1 MPQSDAPPKTPA
13 TGGKLPFIDGLRAF
27 AAVTIVLHHLAFYG
41 PLSDR
46 AHQIAPG
53 LVAFLFDYG
62 RFAVQI
68 FLVVGGFV
76 TVRHLSRLPFLDG
89 PAIGRELWARY
100 RRIGLP
106 YLAALALAIAANEVA
121 RLWMDDPSIS
131 NPPSLWQ
138 LIAHAGLLTHIL
150 GFEALTAGIW
160 YLAIDFQI
168 TVLCVVLLA
177 LAQRLDRRDPLRAFR
192 WVTGI
197 LGLLSLFWAGRIQSL
212 DAWAPYFFASTWMGM
227 LVEWVRR
234 GVLGRWVLPAT
245 AGLVVVA
252 EAVEFRPRLVVSLAT
267 AVVLYA
273 AVAWPKIGSR
283 PRSPAI
289 LFLGRISFSLFL
301 VHFPVCLLINAIA
314 IRFFDPSPLAS
325 LGWMALAV
333 AASVAAAQAFAVGV
347 EERLTSLGEP
357 ARRRTGSAQLNV
369 PVSFDSH

>member
-1 MPQSDAPPKTPA
+1 MPKPDTAPKT
-13 TGGKLPFIDGLRAF
+13 GKLPFIDGLRAF

-46 AHQIAPG
+46 AHEIAPG

-76 TVRHLSRLPFLDG
+76 TARHLSRLPFLDA

-106 YLAALALAIAANEVA
+106 YLAALAIAIGANELA

-131 NPPSLWQ
+131 NPPGLWQ

-168 TVLCVVLLA
+168 TVLCVLLLA
-177 LAQRLDRRDPLRAFR
+177 LAQRLDREDPLPAFR
-192 WVTGI
+192 WMSGG

-212 DAWAPYFFASTWMGM
+212 DVWAPYFFASTWMGM

-234 GVLGRWVLPAT
+234 GATGRWALPA
-245 AGLVVVA
+245 AAVLVVVA
-252 EAVEFRPRLVVSLAT
+252 EALEFRPRLVVSLAT
-267 AVVLYA
+267 AALLYL
-273 AVAWPKIGSR
+273 AVRWPRLGEWPQSR
-283 PRSPAI
+283 PI

-314 IRFFDPSPLAS
+314 VRFFDPSPLAS
-325 LGWMALAV
+325 LAWMVIAV
-333 AASVAAAQAFAVGV
+333 LASVAAAQAFAVGV
-347 EERLTSLGEP
+347 EERVTSLGERP
-357 ARRRTGSAQLNV
+357 PPRKAGQLGV